1 MEIIFSFGLGLIAL
15 TVLTLGLSWLFA
27 LVFRIGW
34 LAEISLLLNGIMALV
49 TMLWL
54 VVGLW
59 CGLISFITN
68 G

>member
-1 MEIIFSFGLGLIAL
+1 MESFFFVFLGVIGL
-15 TVLTLGLSWLFA
+15 TVLTLGLAWLFA

-59 CGLISFITN
+59 CGLISFITD
-68 G
+68 

>member
-1 MEIIFSFGLGLIAL
+1 MESFFLVFLGVIGL

-59 CGLISFITN
+59 CGLISFITD
-68 G
+68 